1 MSSIRKERD
10 GVKQSQL
17 FPKPFIDRCCE
28 RNRNRMRTEFLRPID
43 GLRLPEEYRALLRP
57 GESEAGVNRAVHR
70 LPRFFYEVGS
80 WEEAHEIRLAPH
92 FTLAEL
98 MLVDCREARLLLS
111 QFPHYVPCAI
121 VLHARF
127 LEDFR
132 REVDAPVFV
141 SANGGYRSPAHQIG
155 GAKSI
160 HAWGTAANIYRIG
173 DTFLDNA
180 KSIEK
185 YGAIASSLSRAVL
198 VRPFGTG
205 EKETDDHLHLDLGL
219 VSLTP
224 HGCSEAL

>member
-1 MSSIRKERD
+1 M
-10 GVKQSQL
+10 GGAKQSQL

-28 RNRNRMRTEFLRPID
+28 RNRNQMRTEFLRPID
-43 GLRLPEEYRALLRP
+43 GLRLAEEYRALLRP
-57 GESEAGVNRAVHR
+57 GESEAGANGTVHC
-70 LPRFFYEVGS
+70 LPRFFYEIGS

-121 VLHARF
+121 LLLARF

-173 DTFLDNA
+173 DTFLCDT

-185 YGAIASSLSRAVL
+185 YRTIAASLSPAVF
-198 VRPFGTG
+198 VRPFGR
-205 EKETDDHLHLDLGL
+205 EKGQTSDHLHIDLGYAR
-219 VSLTP
+219 LTP
-224 HGCSEAL
+224 RECSEAG

>member
-1 MSSIRKERD
+1 MNAELLHAVD
-10 GVKQSQL
+10 GFDLSQ
-17 FPKPFIDRCCE
+17 
-28 RNRNRMRTEFLRPID
+28 
-43 GLRLPEEYRALLRP
+43 EYRMLLRP
-57 GESEAGVNRAVHR
+57 GEAETDSQGNIHR
-70 LPRFFYEVGS
+70 LPRFFYEIGS
-80 WEEAHEIRLAPH
+80 WQAAQEIRLAPH

-121 VLHARF
+121 VLLARF

-132 REVDAPVFV
+132 REVDAPVFI

-173 DTFLDNA
+173 DTFLNDA
-180 KSIEK
+180 KSIQK
-185 YGAIASSLSRAVL
+185 FGSIAASLSPAVF
-198 VRPFGTG
+198 VRPFGP
-205 EKETDDHLHLDLGL
+205 EREQTDDHLHIDLGF

-224 HGCSEAL
+224 RGCSEAL